1 MVTTKPITT
10 SDSQFTMGHNRS
22 LESSMNRKKR
32 NRKLRKSTYLKIFSS
47 NTFPYSENT
56 SMMSS
61 LLMLS
66 LKIKFTHEEKEP
78 CWIAYTLLICMY
90 MYCTLIWKIHAN
102 KFCNIHV
109 FVVHQGLG
117 VIQKSFE
124 PSFLKLNF

>member
-66 LKIKFTHEEKEP
+66 LKIKIYSWRER
-78 CWIAYTLLICMY
+78 TLLNCLYTVNMHVYVLYFNLENTCKWILQYTCICSAPRAQGDS
-90 MYCTLIWKIHAN
+90 KI
-102 KFCNIHV
+102 
-109 FVVHQGLG
+109 LLT
-117 VIQKSFE
+117 
-124 PSFLKLNF
+124 FLFKLNF